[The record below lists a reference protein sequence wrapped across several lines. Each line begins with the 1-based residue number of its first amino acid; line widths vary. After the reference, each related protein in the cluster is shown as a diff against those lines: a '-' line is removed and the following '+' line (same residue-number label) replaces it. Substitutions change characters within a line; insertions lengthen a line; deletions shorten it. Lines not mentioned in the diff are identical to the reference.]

1 MKAFSPFT
9 IRDEVL
15 RVIKDLLVGHKIKTL
30 ILFGTW
36 ENKRALFFVIS
47 GRNSYMAKT
56 QLYITR

>member
-15 RVIKDLLVGHKIKTL
+15 GVIKDLLVGHKIKTL

-36 ENKRALFFVIS
+36 ENKHALFS
-47 GRNSYMAKT
+47 S
-56 QLYITR
+56 